1 MLQNCHDALYP
12 HSYLSRFEGEFMI
25 RVKLAI
31 ILIILQDKY
40 PCLRARVY
48 RTFDNHPQFT
58 KVVTQSTSS
67 SRYAFLHGVLRG
79 RIQPFIHTCNV
90 TVIDK
95 HGGHHNFCF
104 VFKNHRDLPINQCV
118 EALCPNTRWKGDIAI
133 LRIAVRFDGVV
144 GMRAG
149 DHKLADFALKK
160 YVGSLCPL
168 LMFLIFWYR
177 CVKHI
182 QLGRH
187 LRMKKNATL
196 IFSVSR

>member
-1 MLQNCHDALYP
+1 
-12 HSYLSRFEGEFMI
+12 MI
-25 RVKLAI
+25 RVKLAVV
-31 ILIILQDKY
+31 LIILQDKY

-58 KVVTQSTSS
+58 KVVTQSTSAS
-67 SRYAFLHGVLRG
+67 HYAFLHGVLRG

-95 HGGHHNFCF
+95 HGGHHNFSF
-104 VFKNHRDLPINQCV
+104 VFKNHCDLPINQCV
-118 EALCPNTRWKGDIAI
+118 EALCPNTHWKGDIAI
-133 LRIAVRFDGVV
+133 LRIAVGFDGVV

-182 QLGRH
+182 HLGRH

-196 IFSVSR
+196 IFSMVSR